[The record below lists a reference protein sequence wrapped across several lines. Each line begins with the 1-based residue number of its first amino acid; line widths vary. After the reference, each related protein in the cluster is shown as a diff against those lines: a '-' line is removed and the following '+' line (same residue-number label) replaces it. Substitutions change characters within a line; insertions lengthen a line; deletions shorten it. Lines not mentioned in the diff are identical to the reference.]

1 MKKILTML
9 TMIVVL
15 TIGALFVYGYT
26 LMNGAENMMAST
38 FDDLGLGSEEG
49 VQFDNSKPFTILLMG
64 IDTGGA
70 GRENPWEGRSDSMIV
85 ATVNPKTNTTTMTSL
100 ERDMLVDLLDKN
112 GKATGKLTK
121 LNDAYSEGG
130 PKMSIVNIQDII
142 GFKIDAYAFIN
153 MQGLV
158 TLVDAIGG
166 ITVNNTLGDTIS
178 IEDTE
183 PDYKATV
190 KPGIQHL
197 NGDQALVYSR
207 MRYQDPEGDIGRQ
220 ARQREVITKVI
231 EKLLTMNSVS
241 NYRNIFESLSG
252 NLKTNIK
259 INSNTLMQLMGF
271 SSSFETIQSIKLQ
284 GVGEMINEV
293 SYQVMPENNL
303 LSVQNT
309 LRRSIGKDTLD
320 SLSPDIVTFEKYF
333 GSSPN
338 TYEIPSIAISK
349 NNNLNTYF
357 LQTDGE
363 PNKEMPVLDTN
374 DSSNGGSTTPSTSRE
389 ESSH

>member
-1 MKKILTML
+1 ML
-9 TMIVVL
+9 TMITVL
-15 TIGALFVYGYT
+15 TIGALFAYGYT

-112 GKATGKLTK
+112 GNPTGKLTK

-166 ITVNNTLGDTIS
+166 ITVNNTLGETIS

-183 PDYKATV
+183 PDYKAII
-190 KPGIQHL
+190 KPGVQHL

-231 EKLLTMNSVS
+231 EKLLSMNSIS

-284 GVGEMINEV
+284 GVGEMINDV

-309 LRRSIGKDTLD
+309 LRRSIGKDISD

-333 GSSPN
+333 GSSPG

-349 NNNLNTYF
+349 DNTSNTYY
-357 LQTDGE
+357 LKKDGE
-363 PNKEMPVLDTN
+363 PDKEMPVLETTE
-374 DSSNGGSTTPSTSRE
+374 SSNSGNSGTSTSQE